1 MVFLTVNF
9 DHLFHKIILMFLD
22 IIITLFLVF
31 LNGFFVAAEFA
42 IVKVRSSQIETAAH
56 RSIKITGAAK
66 KILNNLDAYLA
77 ATQLGVTLASLGLG
91 WIGEGVVTSII
102 LKVFAKLD
110 LQIAEATAHNIALPV
125 AFAVITVLHIVF
137 GELAPKSL
145 AIRHPSRTTFTIALP
160 LQLFYLIFRPF
171 IWLLNNFAN
180 FILKLLGIAPSH
192 GTDTHSEEELKVIIQ
207 QSADSGAIQEI
218 EQNIVER
225 VFALGDRKVSEL
237 MTHRTDI
244 VWLDIDD
251 DLKTVRQKVK
261 AEVHSVYPVC
271 HGSIDNLVGI
281 LSVRDVFPVEVSNE
295 TFDLKNYLRTPIIL
309 IENTPAFKVLERFK
323 EQKFH
328 YAVVVDEY
336 GSIQGMVSMD
346 DVVDALLG
354 EVSEYNPQEYQI
366 TKRDDKTWLADGQL
380 PFFVFLEYFDLNELK
395 GHTPFN
401 TLGGL
406 LLNIL
411 GHIPIVGEKAEWKEF
426 EFEIMDMDGRRIDK
440 ILITRISEVDK

>member
-1 MVFLTVNF
+1 ML
-9 DHLFHKIILMFLD
+9 LD
-22 IIITLFLVF
+22 ILLTLFLVL

-42 IVKVRSSQIETAAH
+42 IVKVRSSQIETTGH
-56 RSIKITGAAK
+56 KSLKIAGAAK

-91 WIGEGVVTSII
+91 WIGEGVVTSVI
-102 LKVFAKLD
+102 LRIFQSFNLE
-110 LQIAEATAHNIALPV
+110 IAEQTAHDIALPV

-145 AIRHPSRTTFTIALP
+145 AIRFPSRTTFAVALP
-160 LQLFYLIFRPF
+160 LQIFYFIFRPF

-180 FILKLLGIAPSH
+180 LILKLFGIQSSH
-192 GTDTHSEEELKVIIQ
+192 GTETHSEEELKVIIQ
-207 QSADSGAIQEI
+207 ESADSGAIREI

-237 MTHRTDI
+237 MTHRTDLI
-244 VWLDIDD
+244 WLEIND

-261 AEVHSVYPVC
+261 QEIHSVYPVC
-271 HGSIDNLVGI
+271 EGQMDNIVGV
-281 LSVRDVFPVEVSNE
+281 LSVKDLFPIEISNE
-295 TFDLKNYLRTPIIL
+295 TFHLKDYLRKPIIL

-354 EVSEYNPQEYQI
+354 EMSEYNHEEYQI
-366 TKRDDKTWLADGQL
+366 IKRDDNSCLADGQL
-380 PFFVFLEYFDLNELK
+380 PFFVFLNYFDLDELK
-395 GHTPFN
+395 GNTGFN

-406 LLNIL
+406 ILNTL
-411 GHIPIVGEKAEWKEF
+411 EHIPTVGEKVKWNDF
-426 EFEIMDMDGRRIDK
+426 EFEIIDMDGRRIDK
-440 ILITRISEVDK
+440 ILISRPKES